1 MKTLKQTKVCRLP
14 TLRKIMRLNHSLMK
28 RLLEYFSEVCA
39 QPSDLSINFI
49 WKEILCF
56 HCQQDLATV
65 LETELRGAAKTVVDA
80 LLYIPEMYNVTS
92 LKEAFESKDYDTV
105 VSIIISSRNDSL
117 MDMKEKYFAG
127 EYNCFFFFF
136 FNWIRRSLTMFGS
149 DHFYMI
155 WPHVH
160 QVLEQWLHFP
170 SLL

>member
-49 WKEILCF
+49 GKEILCF

-80 LLYIPEMYNVTS
+80 LLYTPEMYNVTS

-127 EYNCFFFFF
+127 EYNCFFFFL
-136 FNWIRRSLTMFGS
+136 IESEGR
-149 DHFYMI
+149 
-155 WPHVH
+155 
-160 QVLEQWLHFP
+160 
-170 SLL
+170 